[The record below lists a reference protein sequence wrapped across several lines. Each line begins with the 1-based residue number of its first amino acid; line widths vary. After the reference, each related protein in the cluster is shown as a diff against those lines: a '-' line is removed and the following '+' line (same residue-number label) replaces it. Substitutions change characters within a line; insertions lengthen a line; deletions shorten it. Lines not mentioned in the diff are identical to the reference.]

1 MTNGEKNMFKVQ
13 LMETFKGVGSNYLDS
28 FPTLISISIKL
39 LLFKHFFL
47 FEVGLTIFATSL
59 KLLSELL

>member
-1 MTNGEKNMFKVQ
+1 MEK
-13 LMETFKGVGSNYLDS
+13 FKGVGSNYLDS
-28 FPTLISISIKL
+28 FPTLISISIKF